1 MVAGVI
7 ESARP
12 RVVVLSGLFAAVCC
26 VGFAVVN
33 VAFESSGRFADGPL
47 ADYAAGLTVMNWLVV
62 LLKLLGA
69 AVAVY
74 SLTANPKH
82 VEVLGVL
89 LWGAFSLLALYAL
102 GSVAE
107 AAAIL
112 SGLTGN
118 RDAITLASVA
128 YVAFFTFLAV
138 AFGILAVAHTRR
150 FGLGPR
156 CILLGAL
163 GAPLVLAVLL
173 VGVPALLVGLGLMPS
188 F

>member
-1 MVAGVI
+1 ML
-7 ESARP
+7 SAW
-12 RVVVLSGLFAAVCC
+12 FAAVCC

-33 VAFESSGRFADGPL
+33 VVFESTGRFEDGPF
-47 ADYAAGLTVMNWLVV
+47 ADYSAGLTVMNWLVV

-82 VEVLGVL
+82 AEGLGVL

-107 AAAIL
+107 GAAITT
-112 SGLTGN
+112 GLTGD
-118 RDAITLASVA
+118 RDDITFASVA
-128 YVAFFTFLAV
+128 YVAFVALLAI

-150 FGLGPR
+150 FDLTARPT
-156 CILLGAL
+156 LLGAL
-163 GAPLVLAVLL
+163 GAPLALAVLL
-173 VGVPALLVGLGLMPS
+173 LAVPALLVALGLMPS
-188 F
+188 L